1 MLPFKIFPGML
12 ASAKIFFTA
21 SCATVDVATPLQ
33 HATKIFTS
41 FAIIFILQ
49 IFLCWLYFDS
59 LLIHELTY
67 AIIIYLT
74 KKSFKPSFRLSIFLK
89 MC

>member
-21 SCATVDVATPLQ
+21 SCATVDVATPLP

-41 FAIIFILQ
+41 FG
-49 IFLCWLYFDS
+49 
-59 LLIHELTY
+59 
-67 AIIIYLT
+67 
-74 KKSFKPSFRLSIFLK
+74 
-89 MC
+89 